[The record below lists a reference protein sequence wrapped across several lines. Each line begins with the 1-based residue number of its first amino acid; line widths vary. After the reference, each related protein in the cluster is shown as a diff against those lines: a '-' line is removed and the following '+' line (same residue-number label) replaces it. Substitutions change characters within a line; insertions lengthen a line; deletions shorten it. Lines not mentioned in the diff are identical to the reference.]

1 MLEKNR
7 RARCAPGTTGARVCL
22 RTIEFKNRSECRVR
36 LRTIEFKNRS
46 ECRVRLRTIEFKNR
60 SECRVR
66 LRTSY
71 SPNSLLSPVT
81 APPAQSAG
89 YIPSRT

>member
-7 RARCAPGTTGARVCL
+7 RARCAPGTTGA
-22 RTIEFKNRSECRVR
+22 RVR

-46 ECRVRLRTIEFKNR
+46 ECRVRLRTG
-60 SECRVR
+60 
-66 LRTSY
+66 Y
-71 SPNSLLSPVT
+71 SPNSQFPPVT
-81 APPAQSAG
+81 APPAQSSG